1 MAAGCGQPGGRILRE
16 HLTADYATHSF
27 ASNPARYASLFDD
40 LPRDLAGISLVT
52 QGLIYHYAA
61 DQYVYGY
68 QPPPERLGEIDSRL
82 IETILAR
89 ILEKDDRPQCEPRAY
104 EDHLLGCCRDF
115 ALLACSVLRHRGTPA
130 RVRCGFADYI
140 LPENWIDHV
149 IGETWDGSRWRRFD
163 PEMPASKPLAFAVL
177 DQPEKRF
184 ATGGRAWQMIRH
196 EDADPTRFGLGPEVP
211 EPKGAWFIRNRLGLS
226 ALLGEGL
233 PGKEE
238 APAHVGE
245 VAGAGGGAL
254 AALGAVGA
262 SRDAAGGHAEGK
274 GVQQLLLPATEHPP
288 EGRSFRKLA
297 QVGDHPPLR
306 PPVQTCR
313 RRRGLA
319 LPAVAVFLEPPPPA
333 PGRILPQ
340 DGREIRRV
348 RRQQGLATAQN
359 QTPRAASR
367 ISAPPGRAPRVSRRH
382 APRR

>member
-115 ALLACSVLRHRGTPA
+115 TLLACSVLRHRGTPA

-140 LPENWIDHV
+140 LPEYWIDHV

-211 EPKGAWFIRNRLGLS
+211 EPKGAWFIRNRLVLDFAALDKHEMILWDGWGPLQSPEPEPSADDQRLLDRVAALSQQPDVSELRSLS
-226 ALLGEGL
+226 ASDPRLRVPET
-233 PGKEE
+233 
-238 APAHVGE
+238 VTCY
-245 VAGAGGGAL
+245 
-254 AALGAVGA
+254 
-262 SRDAAGGHAEGK
+262 S
-274 GVQQLLLPATEHPP
+274 PATGPREV
-288 EGRSFRKLA
+288 K
-297 QVGDHPPLR
+297 VG
-306 PPVQTCR
+306 
-313 RRRGLA
+313 
-319 LPAVAVFLEPPPPA
+319 
-333 PGRILPQ
+333 
-340 DGREIRRV
+340 
-348 RRQQGLATAQN
+348 
-359 QTPRAASR
+359 
-367 ISAPPGRAPRVSRRH
+367 
-382 APRR
+382 